1 MARCNSS
8 GTSTFRLILGVI
20 VAVTV
25 RSLISTSPTAKIDTE
40 ISPPRYSQNSL
51 NPGAELVWQT
61 RRERCVLV
69 ALLSPESRGMSI
81 LPICNLSASSRG
93 EATEKW
99 GFRRLLR
106 SVKCSKSQ
114 ISLVFSVE
122 YQNPQQ
128 RPEGLVF
135 HRHLW
140 KTVENLW
147 KPLWEARKNLKKI
160 LKPKIFFNLLHC
172 FFQPLP

>member
-1 MARCNSS
+1 M
-8 GTSTFRLILGVI
+8 
-20 VAVTV
+20 
-25 RSLISTSPTAKIDTE
+25 
-40 ISPPRYSQNSL
+40 
-51 NPGAELVWQT
+51 
-61 RRERCVLV
+61 LV

-147 KPLWEARKNLKKI
+147 KPLWEARKNLKKNI
-160 LKPKIFFNLLHC
+160 KTKDIFQSSPLFFFNRY
-172 FFQPLP
+172 PESPDLP